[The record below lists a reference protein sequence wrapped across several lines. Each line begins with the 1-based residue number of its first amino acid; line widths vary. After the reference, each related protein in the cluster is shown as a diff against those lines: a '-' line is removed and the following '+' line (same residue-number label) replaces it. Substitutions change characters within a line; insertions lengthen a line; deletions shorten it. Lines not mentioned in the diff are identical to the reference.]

1 MMLVMLFAVTKAFQ
15 NLSDFFFFFP
25 VDCSGKSLWQTSV
38 HPLMSLF
45 LVFVLQD
52 MKRPFQPMK
61 ALDMEKV
68 ISDIV
73 DGIK

>member
-1 MMLVMLFAVTKAFQ
+1 VE
-15 NLSDFFFFFP
+15 NI
-25 VDCSGKSLWQTSV
+25 SV
-38 HPLMSLF
+38 PYF

-52 MKRPFQPMK
+52 MKRPFAPMK

-73 DGIK
+73 DGVK